1 LALFTAWYLPN
12 SPETARFLS
21 KEEREFA
28 ASRLVDDAGASHNHS
43 WSWSQVI
50 SVFTDW
56 KTYIYMAIYIT
67 GTSAL
72 QGVTLFLP
80 SIVAG
85 LGTWSAPAAQALTTP
100 PYFLAFLVT
109 VVVGWSSGRSF
120 APL

>member
-1 LALFTAWYLPN
+1 MFTAWYLPN
-12 SPETARFLS
+12 NPETARFLS
-21 KEEREFA
+21 TEEKKLA
-28 ASRLVDDAGASHNHS
+28 ADRLIEDAGASHDNS
-43 WSWSQVI
+43 WSWAQVA

-56 KTYIYMAIYIT
+56 KTYVFMTIYIT

-85 LGTWSAPAAQALTTP
+85 LGIWSTPAAQALTTP

-109 VVVGWSSGRSF
+109 VLVGWSSGT
-120 APL
+120 L